1 MLAPMVP
8 SPMNPTCIVS
18 PQLGRGQMSDHECER
33 RFQSSVGQVEP
44 IEPRR
49 GAAEQIRFLGRTCCP
64 RQNLAGIPERRV
76 AIGALVDREVALEHT
91 APGAESFDAGLEI
104 RPPRMRQGFGSKRP
118 WLLVKIK

>member
-1 MLAPMVP
+1 
-8 SPMNPTCIVS
+8 
-18 PQLGRGQMSDHECER
+18 MSDHECER

-76 AIGALVDREVALEHT
+76 AIGALVDRTEMFILHFGYVFNSL
-91 APGAESFDAGLEI
+91 S
-104 RPPRMRQGFGSKRP
+104 GFT
-118 WLLVKIK
+118 V